1 MSFKNFWRKS
11 FYLMDTSFDM
21 FSLFP
26 EEISLAILE
35 FVDIKGVVS
44 FGETSKTWNAF
55 VKRNSKFLHKK
66 VEFFDGLPLRLS
78 EKLELWGKRRGY
90 YHVDPLGRF
99 QGETRVSG
107 NNYNF
112 LDGEFH
118 GLNKFNNYV
127 WWVVV
132 ANEKM
137 FHRGVLHGA
146 TKKKVVGH
154 PRKDWHIQTEEWQN
168 GVLVS
173 REINKEGK
181 FFTLCGSGVCPR
193 TKKNVEKYT
202 DKRKTF
208 LRCNCHGKGLP
219 PIY

>member
-1 MSFKNFWRKS
+1 
-11 FYLMDTSFDM
+11 MDTSFDM

-35 FVDIKGVVS
+35 FVDIEGVVS

-118 GLNKFNNYV
+118 GLNRYYGYA
-127 WWVVV
+127 WGSPIG
-132 ANEKM
+132 NEVM
-137 FHRGVLHGA
+137 FKKGVLHGT
-146 TKKKVVGH
+146 TKREIKGFWKGQQYV
-154 PRKDWHIQTEEWQN
+154 QTEEWQN

-173 REINKEGK
+173 REINKNGRV
-181 FFTLCGSGVCPR
+181 FVLCGSDVCA
-193 TKKNVEKYT
+193 TTGKVVEKYT
-202 DKRKTF
+202 DKENTF
-208 LRCNCHGKGLP
+208 LKCSCHGRGLP
-219 PIY
+219 QIL